1 MMDLSYN
8 EEQQL
13 LISTV
18 RSMAARYR
26 DPPLAHRRSHSYY
39 AADFAAELESSG
51 YLDAASTPGMGPL
64 EAVLVIEEA
73 CAATGAVEVGA
84 SALVRPHLIPELHG
98 PVALISDISKA
109 QRFLKQ
115 ARTALVHFGND
126 VAVLDMTQHEVV
138 EVESVFAYPYARFVN
153 PPNLDRAPRLGGEAA
168 KLMTQWWR
176 VSIAAECS
184 GLMRSAV
191 DFTVEYVKERQVFGH
206 PLGEFQAIQHRLAQC
221 HQVVVGLHYIT
232 MKAARGKSPLDADIA
247 ASYAQ
252 QHINKL
258 IFDLHQFNGAMGV
271 TNEHKLHFWTYR
283 FRALQS
289 EAGGQNGSA
298 KAIARASWYDSV
310 PEIQDER
317 LRGIRG

>member
-1 MMDLSYN
+1 MMDLSYS

-39 AADFAAELESSG
+39 AADFAAELESTG
-51 YLDAASTPGMGPL
+51 YLDAATTPGMGPL

-84 SALVRPHLIPELHG
+84 STLVGPHLSPNLPRPIALV
-98 PVALISDISKA
+98 SDISKA

-115 ARTALVHFGND
+115 ARTALVHLGDD
-126 VAVLDMTQHEVV
+126 VVVLDMKQHEV
-138 EVESVFAYPYARFVN
+138 EAVESVFAYPYARFVN
-153 PPNLDRAPRLGGEAA
+153 SPDLARAPRLGGDSA
-168 KLMTQWWR
+168 KRMMQWWR
-176 VSIAAECS
+176 VSISAECS

-191 DFTVEYVKERQVFGH
+191 DFTVEYVKERHVFGH

-221 HQVVVGLHYIT
+221 QQVVVGLHYIT
-232 MKAARGKSPLDADIA
+232 MKAAWSKSPLDADIA

-252 QHINKL
+252 QHVNKL

-289 EAGGQNGSA
+289 EAEGQNGSA
-298 KAIARASWYDSV
+298 KAIARASWIDST
-310 PEIQDER
+310 PQIQDER
-317 LRGIRG
+317 LRGIRR